1 MTPALDALI
10 GASGGDAS
18 EATVNALSGA
28 MAAAFS
34 LGQCVGP
41 LLGSSAGAHG
51 LDWVTTAVACAV
63 VACRRRRRDG
73 RGAKRGAAAP
83 AVVLDSGT
91 RTNVSTPPPRRAGLL
106 LPSRAR
112 RC

>member
-1 MTPALDALI
+1 MTLRRPAQGFDDVPVAQLDES
-10 GASGGDAS
+10 GAVLRVWPSRGDAS

-41 LLGSSAGAHG
+41 LLGSSAGARLG

-63 VACRRRRRDG
+63 VACAAAV
-73 RGAKRGAAAP
+73 GAMGAAP
-83 AVVLDSGT
+83 DAVQ
-91 RTNVSTPPPRRAGLL
+91 RRLL
-106 LPSRAR
+106 L
-112 RC
+112 